1 MKKTLSIFAIIGLFA
16 MSFAQAENHS
26 PDKIQSKIN
35 HITVYTQN
43 AKISCNATAK
53 VSQGISSFVIE
64 NLPSTIDGNSI
75 QVKLSGEVRILSVSF
90 RINYLNEVEKS
101 KDYLALKDSIDHFNY
116 DLQTFKNQVIVLQ
129 GEETLVTQNNKL
141 GGDKGFTTTELQ
153 NLADFY
159 RKRVGDI
166 RNEIQKYQLKQ
177 TKLAERIQKI
187 QNQLNQLN
195 ELKNKPTGEIVVE
208 VGANSALTTQI
219 DFSYIT
225 TGVSWSPIYDLKSE
239 GIDKPVEL
247 VYKANVV
254 QNTGFDWNNVKLSIS
269 TGNPS
274 VDNSRPILSPR
285 YLSYYIPQQNYY
297 KSEKSIAPSR
307 APSALNMALDNDG
320 VAEISLSPQIVV
332 TENQLNVEWEI
343 DVPYNI
349 PSDNLAHI
357 VEMKKTTV
365 PASYQYHT
373 VPILDNAAFLLAKV
387 TDWGKLNLL
396 PGTANLFFDGSYI
409 GQSSIDP
416 YNVSD
421 TLLLSFGR
429 DEKIKIKREK
439 LLDLTSTKYIGINKK
454 QSMAYEISIRNT
466 KSSPVSIDVLDQ
478 IPLTTNTEIEVDLIE
493 SSGAI
498 YTKDIGKLN
507 WKVELKPNETKKLKF
522 IYSVKYPK
530 DKVVTGI

>member
-1 MKKTLSIFAIIGLFA
+1 MNKAIFILAFIGLAGFSSA
-16 MSFAQAENHS
+16 IAGNQTGDKVQA
-26 PDKIQSKIN
+26 KIN

-53 VSQGISSFVIE
+53 VIQGISNIVIE

-75 QVKLSGEVRILSVSF
+75 QVKLSGEVRIMSVGY

-101 KDYLALKDSIDHFNY
+101 KEYQALKDTLDHLNY
-116 DLQTFKNQVIVLQ
+116 DLQTIKNQVIVLQ
-129 GEETLVTQNNKL
+129 GEETLITANNKI
-141 GGDKGFTTTELQ
+141 GGDKGFTTIELQ

-159 RKRVGDI
+159 RKRVTEI
-166 RNEIQKYQLKQ
+166 RNEIQKFQLKQ
-177 TKLAERIQKI
+177 TKLSERILKI

-195 ELKNKPTGEIVVE
+195 ELRNKPTGEIVIE
-208 VGANSALTTQI
+208 AGANAPLTTQI

-254 QNTGFDWNNVKLSIS
+254 QNTGFDWNNVNLTIS
-269 TGNPS
+269 TGNPTA
-274 VDNSRPILSPR
+274 DNSRPILNPR
-285 YLSYYIPQQNYY
+285 YISFYTPP
-297 KSEKSIAPSR
+297 SITLYDKQSKRAAAP
-307 APSALNMALDNDG
+307 AAANMALDYGDNPK
-320 VAEISLSPQIVV
+320 VMSIEPQIIV

-365 PASYQYHT
+365 PATYQYHT
-373 VPILDNAAFLLAKV
+373 VPILDKGAFLLAKI

-396 PGTANLFFDGSYI
+396 PGNANLFFDGSYI
-409 GQSSIDP
+409 GQSFIDP

-429 DEKIKIKREK
+429 DEKIKVKREK
-439 LLDLTSTKYIGINKK
+439 LLDLASVKYIGSSKK
-454 QSMAYEISIRNT
+454 QTMAYEISIRNT
-466 KSSPVSIDVLDQ
+466 KNAAISIDVLDQ
-478 IPLTTNTEIEVDLIE
+478 IPLTTTTEIEVELLE

-507 WKVELKPNETKKLKF
+507 WKVEIKPNETKKLKF
-522 IYSVKYPK
+522 VYSVKYPK
-530 DKVVTGI
+530 DKVIVGF